1 MNVLGN
7 RMAAK
12 ALSVTGNEYGRMQPK
27 RAPQRRSG
35 ADRYAGVVERVER
48 YEFVD
53 DLGNVVRK
61 AREARFLTREQ
72 LAEMVGEKV
81 STIRRI
87 ENDELKPSFE
97 LARKLEKVLKVK
109 LLVEATDEVFERVV
123 TRAQRRGL
131 TIGDV
136 LREQLKNEGDEV

>member
-1 MNVLGN
+1 M
-7 RMAAK
+7 
-12 ALSVTGNEYGRMQPK
+12 
-27 RAPQRRSG
+27 
-35 ADRYAGVVERVER
+35 ERVER

-87 ENDELKPSFE
+87 ENNELKPSFE
-97 LARKLEKVLKVK
+97 LARKLERVLKVK
-109 LLVEATDEVFERVV
+109 LLVEATDEVFERAVSK
-123 TRAQRRGL
+123 AQKRGL

-136 LREQLKNEGDEV
+136 LGDRLKSEDL

>member
-1 MNVLGN
+1 
-7 RMAAK
+7 
-12 ALSVTGNEYGRMQPK
+12 MQP
-27 RAPQRRSG
+27 RGVPQRRSR
-35 ADRYAGVVERVER
+35 ADRYVGVVEQVER
-48 YEFVD
+48 YEFVE

-87 ENDELKPSFE
+87 ENNELKPSFE
-97 LARKLEKVLKVK
+97 LARKLERVLKVK
-109 LLVEATDEVFERVV
+109 LLVEATDEVLERVV

-136 LREQLKNEGDEV
+136 LREQLKSEDVGI

>member
-1 MNVLGN
+1 
-7 RMAAK
+7 
-12 ALSVTGNEYGRMQPK
+12 MQP
-27 RAPQRRSG
+27 RSAPQRRGG

-48 YEFVD
+48 YEFVE

-87 ENDELKPSFE
+87 ENNELKPSFE

-109 LLVEATDEVFERVV
+109 LLIEATDEVFERVV

-136 LREQLKNEGDEV
+136 LREQLKNEGDKV

>member
-1 MNVLGN
+1 
-7 RMAAK
+7 
-12 ALSVTGNEYGRMQPK
+12 
-27 RAPQRRSG
+27 
-35 ADRYAGVVERVER
+35 VER
-48 YEFVD
+48 YEFVE

-61 AREARFLTREQ
+61 AREAKFLTREQ

-87 ENDELKPSFE
+87 ENNELKPSFE

-136 LREQLKNEGDEV
+136 LREQLKNEGVEV

>member
-1 MNVLGN
+1 M
-7 RMAAK
+7 
-12 ALSVTGNEYGRMQPK
+12 
-27 RAPQRRSG
+27 
-35 ADRYAGVVERVER
+35 ER
-48 YEFVD
+48 YEFVE

-87 ENDELKPSFE
+87 ENNELKPSFE

>member
-1 MNVLGN
+1 M
-7 RMAAK
+7 
-12 ALSVTGNEYGRMQPK
+12 
-27 RAPQRRSG
+27 
-35 ADRYAGVVERVER
+35 ER
-48 YEFVD
+48 YEFVE

-87 ENDELKPSFE
+87 ENNELKPSFE

-123 TRAQRRGL
+123 TRAQRKGL

-136 LREQLKNEGDEV
+136 LREQLKNEGVEV

>member
-1 MNVLGN
+1 M
-7 RMAAK
+7 
-12 ALSVTGNEYGRMQPK
+12 TGNEYGRMQPK
-27 RAPQRRSG
+27 RAPQRRGG

-48 YEFVD
+48 YEFVE

-87 ENDELKPSFE
+87 ENGELKPSFE

-109 LLVEATDEVFERVV
+109 LLVETTDEVFERVV

>member
-1 MNVLGN
+1 
-7 RMAAK
+7 
-12 ALSVTGNEYGRMQPK
+12 
-27 RAPQRRSG
+27 
-35 ADRYAGVVERVER
+35 VER
-48 YEFVD
+48 YEFVE

-61 AREARFLTREQ
+61 AREAKFLTREQ

-109 LLVEATDEVFERVV
+109 LLVEATDEVLERVV

-136 LREQLKNEGDEV
+136 LREQLKSEDVGI

>member
-1 MNVLGN
+1 
-7 RMAAK
+7 
-12 ALSVTGNEYGRMQPK
+12 
-27 RAPQRRSG
+27 
-35 ADRYAGVVERVER
+35 
-48 YEFVD
+48 
-53 DLGNVVRK
+53 
-61 AREARFLTREQ
+61 
-72 LAEMVGEKV
+72 MVGEKV

-87 ENDELKPSFE
+87 ENNELKPSFE

-136 LREQLKNEGDEV
+136 LREQLKNEGVEV

>member
-1 MNVLGN
+1 
-7 RMAAK
+7 
-12 ALSVTGNEYGRMQPK
+12 MQP
-27 RAPQRRSG
+27 RGVPQRRSR
-35 ADRYAGVVERVER
+35 ADRYVGVVEQVER
-48 YEFVD
+48 YEFVE

-61 AREARFLTREQ
+61 AREAKFLTREQ

-109 LLVEATDEVFERVV
+109 LLVEATDEVLERVV

-136 LREQLKNEGDEV
+136 LREQLKNEDAEI

>member
-1 MNVLGN
+1 M
-7 RMAAK
+7 
-12 ALSVTGNEYGRMQPK
+12 
-27 RAPQRRSG
+27 
-35 ADRYAGVVERVER
+35 ER
-48 YEFVD
+48 YEFVE

-61 AREARFLTREQ
+61 AREAKFLTREQ

-97 LARKLEKVLKVK
+97 LARKREKVLKVK

-136 LREQLKNEGDEV
+136 LREQLKNEDAGI

>member
-1 MNVLGN
+1 
-7 RMAAK
+7 
-12 ALSVTGNEYGRMQPK
+12 
-27 RAPQRRSG
+27 
-35 ADRYAGVVERVER
+35 VERVER
-48 YEFVD
+48 YEFVE

-87 ENDELKPSFE
+87 ENNELKPSFE

-136 LREQLKNEGDEV
+136 LREQLKNEGVEV

>member
-1 MNVLGN
+1 
-7 RMAAK
+7 
-12 ALSVTGNEYGRMQPK
+12 MQP
-27 RAPQRRSG
+27 RSAPQRKGG

-48 YEFVD
+48 YEFVE

-87 ENDELKPSFE
+87 ENNELKPSFE
-97 LARKLEKVLKVK
+97 LARKLEKALKVK

-136 LREQLKNEGDEV
+136 LREQLKNEGVEV

>member
-1 MNVLGN
+1 
-7 RMAAK
+7 
-12 ALSVTGNEYGRMQPK
+12 MQP
-27 RAPQRRSG
+27 RSAPQRRGG

-48 YEFVD
+48 YEFVE

-87 ENDELKPSFE
+87 ENNELKPSFE

-136 LREQLKNEGDEV
+136 LREQLKNEGGEV

>member
-1 MNVLGN
+1 
-7 RMAAK
+7 
-12 ALSVTGNEYGRMQPK
+12 
-27 RAPQRRSG
+27 
-35 ADRYAGVVERVER
+35 VER
-48 YEFVD
+48 YEFVE

-61 AREARFLTREQ
+61 AREAKFLTREQ

-136 LREQLKNEGDEV
+136 LREQLKNEDAGI

>member
-1 MNVLGN
+1 M
-7 RMAAK
+7 
-12 ALSVTGNEYGRMQPK
+12 
-27 RAPQRRSG
+27 
-35 ADRYAGVVERVER
+35 ER
-48 YEFVD
+48 YEFVE

-61 AREARFLTREQ
+61 AREAKFLTREQ

-97 LARKLEKVLKVK
+97 LARKLERVLKVK

-136 LREQLKNEGDEV
+136 LREQLKNEDAGI

>member
-1 MNVLGN
+1 
-7 RMAAK
+7 
-12 ALSVTGNEYGRMQPK
+12 MQPQS
-27 RAPQRRSG
+27 APQRKGG

-48 YEFVD
+48 YEFVE
-53 DLGNVVRK
+53 DLGNVVKK
-61 AREARFLTREQ
+61 AREAKFLTREQ

-87 ENDELKPSFE
+87 ENNELKPSFE

-136 LREQLKNEGDEV
+136 LREQLKNEGVEV

>member
-1 MNVLGN
+1 
-7 RMAAK
+7 
-12 ALSVTGNEYGRMQPK
+12 MQQ
-27 RAPQRRSG
+27 RSAPQRKGG

-48 YEFVD
+48 YEFVE

-87 ENDELKPSFE
+87 ENNELKPSFE

-136 LREQLKNEGDEV
+136 LREQLKNEGVEV

>member
-1 MNVLGN
+1 
-7 RMAAK
+7 
-12 ALSVTGNEYGRMQPK
+12 MQP
-27 RAPQRRSG
+27 RSAPQRRGG

-48 YEFVD
+48 YEFVE

-136 LREQLKNEGDEV
+136 LREQLKNEGVEV

>member
-1 MNVLGN
+1 
-7 RMAAK
+7 
-12 ALSVTGNEYGRMQPK
+12 
-27 RAPQRRSG
+27 
-35 ADRYAGVVERVER
+35 VER
-48 YEFVD
+48 YEFVE

-87 ENDELKPSFE
+87 ENNELKPSFE

>member
-1 MNVLGN
+1 
-7 RMAAK
+7 
-12 ALSVTGNEYGRMQPK
+12 MQP
-27 RAPQRRSG
+27 RSAPQRKGG

-48 YEFVD
+48 YEFVE

-87 ENDELKPSFE
+87 ENNELKPSFE

-136 LREQLKNEGDEV
+136 LREQLKNEGVEV

>member
-1 MNVLGN
+1 
-7 RMAAK
+7 
-12 ALSVTGNEYGRMQPK
+12 
-27 RAPQRRSG
+27 
-35 ADRYAGVVERVER
+35 VVERVER

-87 ENDELKPSFE
+87 ENNELKPSFE
-97 LARKLEKVLKVK
+97 LARKLERVLKVK
-109 LLVEATDEVFERVV
+109 LLVEATDEVFERAVSK
-123 TRAQRRGL
+123 AQKRGL

-136 LREQLKNEGDEV
+136 LGDRLKSEDL

>member
-1 MNVLGN
+1 
-7 RMAAK
+7 
-12 ALSVTGNEYGRMQPK
+12 MQP
-27 RAPQRRSG
+27 RSAPQRRGG

-48 YEFVD
+48 YEFVE

-87 ENDELKPSFE
+87 ENNELKPSFE

-136 LREQLKNEGDEV
+136 LREQLKNEGLEV

>member
-1 MNVLGN
+1 
-7 RMAAK
+7 
-12 ALSVTGNEYGRMQPK
+12 MQP
-27 RAPQRRSG
+27 RSAPQRKGG

-48 YEFVD
+48 YEFVE

-136 LREQLKNEGDEV
+136 LREQLKNEGVEV

>member
-1 MNVLGN
+1 
-7 RMAAK
+7 
-12 ALSVTGNEYGRMQPK
+12 MQP
-27 RAPQRRSG
+27 RGVPQRRSR
-35 ADRYAGVVERVER
+35 ADRYVGVVEQVER
-48 YEFVD
+48 YEFVE

-87 ENDELKPSFE
+87 ENNELKPSFE

-109 LLVEATDEVFERVV
+109 LLVEATDEVLERVV

-136 LREQLKNEGDEV
+136 LREQLKNEDAGI

>member
-1 MNVLGN
+1 
-7 RMAAK
+7 
-12 ALSVTGNEYGRMQPK
+12 MQP
-27 RAPQRRSG
+27 RSAPQRRGG

-72 LAEMVGEKV
+72 LAEMVGEK
-81 STIRRI
+81 SRRSGASRTTSSS
-87 ENDELKPSFE
+87 LPSSWP
-97 LARKLEKVLKVK
+97 RKLEKVLKVK

-136 LREQLKNEGDEV
+136 LREQLKNEGVEV

>member
-1 MNVLGN
+1 
-7 RMAAK
+7 
-12 ALSVTGNEYGRMQPK
+12 MQP
-27 RAPQRRSG
+27 RSAPQRKGG

-48 YEFVD
+48 YEFVE

-87 ENDELKPSFE
+87 ENNELKPSFE

-136 LREQLKNEGDEV
+136 LREQFKNEGVEV

>member
-1 MNVLGN
+1 
-7 RMAAK
+7 
-12 ALSVTGNEYGRMQPK
+12 
-27 RAPQRRSG
+27 
-35 ADRYAGVVERVER
+35 VERVER

-53 DLGNVVRK
+53 DLGNVIRK

-87 ENDELKPSFE
+87 ENNELKPSFE
-97 LARKLEKVLKVK
+97 LARKLERVLKVK
-109 LLVEATDEVFERVV
+109 LLVEATDEVFERAVSK
-123 TRAQRRGL
+123 AQKRGL

-136 LREQLKNEGDEV
+136 LGDRLKSEDL

>member
-1 MNVLGN
+1 M
-7 RMAAK
+7 
-12 ALSVTGNEYGRMQPK
+12 
-27 RAPQRRSG
+27 
-35 ADRYAGVVERVER
+35 ER
-48 YEFVD
+48 YEFVE

-61 AREARFLTREQ
+61 AREAKFLTREQ

-87 ENDELKPSFE
+87 ENNELKPSFE

-109 LLVEATDEVFERVV
+109 LLVEATDEVLERVV

-136 LREQLKNEGDEV
+136 LREQLKSEDVGI

>member
-1 MNVLGN
+1 
-7 RMAAK
+7 
-12 ALSVTGNEYGRMQPK
+12 MQP
-27 RAPQRRSG
+27 RSAPQRRGG

-48 YEFVD
+48 YEFVE

-87 ENDELKPSFE
+87 ENNELKPSFE

-136 LREQLKNEGDEV
+136 LREQLKNQGVEV

>member
-1 MNVLGN
+1 
-7 RMAAK
+7 
-12 ALSVTGNEYGRMQPK
+12 
-27 RAPQRRSG
+27 
-35 ADRYAGVVERVER
+35 VER
-48 YEFVD
+48 YEFVE

-87 ENDELKPSFE
+87 ENNELKPSFE

-136 LREQLKNEGDEV
+136 LREQLKNEGVEV

>member
-1 MNVLGN
+1 
-7 RMAAK
+7 
-12 ALSVTGNEYGRMQPK
+12 MQP
-27 RAPQRRSG
+27 RSAPQRRGG

-48 YEFVD
+48 YEFVE

-87 ENDELKPSFE
+87 ENNELKPSFE

-136 LREQLKNEGDEV
+136 LREQLKNEGAEV

>member
-1 MNVLGN
+1 
-7 RMAAK
+7 
-12 ALSVTGNEYGRMQPK
+12 MQP
-27 RAPQRRSG
+27 RSAPQRRGG

-48 YEFVD
+48 YEFVE

-87 ENDELKPSFE
+87 ENNELKPSFE

-136 LREQLKNEGDEV
+136 LREQLKNEGVEV

>member
-1 MNVLGN
+1 M
-7 RMAAK
+7 
-12 ALSVTGNEYGRMQPK
+12 
-27 RAPQRRSG
+27 
-35 ADRYAGVVERVER
+35 ER
-48 YEFVD
+48 YEFVE

-87 ENDELKPSFE
+87 ENNELKPSFE

-123 TRAQRRGL
+123 ARARQRGL

-136 LREQLKNEGDEV
+136 LREQLKNEDAGI

>member
-1 MNVLGN
+1 
-7 RMAAK
+7 
-12 ALSVTGNEYGRMQPK
+12 MQP
-27 RAPQRRSG
+27 RSAPQRKGG
-35 ADRYAGVVERVER
+35 ADRHAGVVERVER
-48 YEFVD
+48 YEFVE

-87 ENDELKPSFE
+87 ENNELKPSFE

-136 LREQLKNEGDEV
+136 LREQLKNEGVEV

>member
-1 MNVLGN
+1 
-7 RMAAK
+7 
-12 ALSVTGNEYGRMQPK
+12 MQP
-27 RAPQRRSG
+27 RSAPQRKGG

-48 YEFVD
+48 YEFVE

-87 ENDELKPSFE
+87 ENNELKPSFE

-136 LREQLKNEGDEV
+136 LREQLKNEGGEV

>member
-1 MNVLGN
+1 
-7 RMAAK
+7 
-12 ALSVTGNEYGRMQPK
+12 MQP
-27 RAPQRRSG
+27 RSAPQRKGG
-35 ADRYAGVVERVER
+35 ADRYAGVVERVEK

-53 DLGNVVRK
+53 DLGNVVRR

-87 ENDELKPSFE
+87 ENNELKPSFE

-123 TRAQRRGL
+123 TRAQQRGL

-136 LREQLKNEGDEV
+136 LREQLKNEGDEL

>member
-1 MNVLGN
+1 FTP
-7 RMAAK
+7 
-12 ALSVTGNEYGRMQPK
+12 ALTHLKCMQPGG
-27 RAPQRRSG
+27 APQRRG
-35 ADRYAGVVERVER
+35 RVDRYVGVVERVER

-87 ENDELKPSFE
+87 ENNELKPSFE
-97 LARKLEKVLKVK
+97 LARKLERVLKVK
-109 LLVEATDEVFERVV
+109 LLVEATDEVFERAVSK
-123 TRAQRRGL
+123 AQKRGL

-136 LREQLKNEGDEV
+136 LGDRLKSEDL